1 MKEIMAEK
9 LNLLDKIDEVRANK
23 VTPEKFEERWGY
35 TLEDHAKRMM
45 QFIHELEGENPS
57 QR

>member
-1 MKEIMAEK
+1 MAE
-9 LNLLDKIDEVRANK
+9 NWDLLEKIDEVRANNI
-23 VTPEKFEERWGY
+23 TPEKFEERWGY
-35 TLEDHAKRMM
+35 TLEDHAERMM

>member
-1 MKEIMAEK
+1 MANT

-23 VTPEKFEERWGY
+23 VTPEKFEEKWGY

-45 QFIHELEGENPS
+45 QFIHELEGKNPS

>member
-1 MKEIMAEK
+1 MKVVMAKNKDLME
-9 LNLLDKIDEVRANK
+9 KIDEVRANN
-23 VTPEKFEERWGY
+23 VTPEKFEEKWGY
-35 TLEDHAKRMM
+35 TLEDHAERMM